1 MSSKVYIVE
10 AARLPIGKYGGMYS
24 DVGPEELGGFLM
36 KTMLDK
42 HPGLNEHIDEVI
54 VGNVIGGGGNVARRV
69 ALKAGLPVET
79 PAVTVDRQCASGL
92 EAIAIGHMKI
102 MSGFGEIMICGGV
115 ESSSRAPWQIE
126 RPKSL
131 YGMQPPQILTRQ
143 PLSSAEYGDPDMG
156 AAAEELADKYGIT
169 RQQQDEFALQSQLKY
184 QASKRAGV
192 FHSEITPFRI
202 NDELLLSEDEC
213 PRSRSSLES
222 LNRLKP
228 VFKANGTITA
238 GNCCPVNDG
247 ASFTILAS
255 EHACRLYHLTP
266 IAQVVDAVAV
276 GVDPNDFGLGPVP
289 AVEKLL
295 VRQQLTLEDI
305 NVIELN
311 EAFAVQALACIK
323 LGNFPIEKINP
334 SGGATAFGHPYGATG
349 AILVTRLLTE
359 LNRNESNRCGIVT
372 MCVGGGQG
380 AAILIRKAGPIDGEQ

>member
-1 MSSKVYIVE
+1 MSSNVYIVE

-24 DVGPEELGGFLM
+24 EVDLEELGGFLM
-36 KTMLDK
+36 KTMLTK

-102 MSGFGEIMICGGV
+102 MSDFGEVMICGGV

-131 YGMQPPQILTRQ
+131 YGMQAPSILTRQ
-143 PLSSAEYGDPDMG
+143 PLSTSEYGDPDMG
-156 AAAEELADKYGIT
+156 VAAEKLADKYGIS

-184 QASKRAGV
+184 QVSKQAGV
-192 FHSEITPFRI
+192 FDSEITAFRMT
-202 NDELLLSEDEC
+202 DQLLLSEDEC
-213 PRSRSSLES
+213 PRSRSSMES
-222 LNRLKP
+222 LSRLKP

-255 EHACRLYHLTP
+255 ERACRLYNLTP
-266 IAQVVDAVAV
+266 IAEVVDAVAV
-276 GVDPNDFGLGPVP
+276 GVDPNGFGLGPVP

-295 VRQQLTLEDI
+295 ARQELTLEDI
-305 NVIELN
+305 DVIELN
-311 EAFAVQALACIK
+311 EAFAVQALSCIK

-359 LNRNESNRCGIVT
+359 LKRNEKSRFGIVT

-380 AAILIRKAGPIDGEQ
+380 AAMLIRKADSNDAEQ

>member
-1 MSSKVYIVE
+1 MSSNVYIVE

-24 DVGPEELGGFLM
+24 EVDLEELGGFLM
-36 KTMLDK
+36 KTMLTK

-102 MSGFGEIMICGGV
+102 MSDFGEVMICGGV

-131 YGMQPPQILTRQ
+131 YGMQAPSILTRQ
-143 PLSSAEYGDPDMG
+143 PLSTSEYGDPDMG
-156 AAAEELADKYGIT
+156 VAAEKLADKYGIT
-169 RQQQDEFALQSQLKY
+169 RQQQDEFALQSQQKY
-184 QASKRAGV
+184 QVSKQAGV
-192 FHSEITPFRI
+192 FDSDITAFRMT
-202 NDELLLSEDEC
+202 DQLLLSEDEC
-213 PRSRSSLES
+213 PRSRSSMES
-222 LNRLKP
+222 LSRLKP

-255 EHACRLYHLTP
+255 ERACRLYNLTP
-266 IAQVVDAVAV
+266 IAEVVDAVAV
-276 GVDPNDFGLGPVP
+276 GVDPNGFGLGPVP

-295 VRQQLTLEDI
+295 ARQELTLEDI
-305 NVIELN
+305 DVIELN
-311 EAFAVQALACIK
+311 EAFAVQALSCIK

-359 LNRNESNRCGIVT
+359 LKRNEKSRFGIVT

-380 AAILIRKAGPIDGEQ
+380 AAMLIRKADSNDAEQ

>member
-1 MSSKVYIVE
+1 
-10 AARLPIGKYGGMYS
+10 
-24 DVGPEELGGFLM
+24 M
-36 KTMLDK
+36 KTMLTK

-102 MSGFGEIMICGGV
+102 MSDFGEVMICGGV

-131 YGMQPPQILTRQ
+131 YGMQAPSILTRQ
-143 PLSSAEYGDPDMG
+143 PLSTSEYGDPDMG
-156 AAAEELADKYGIT
+156 VAAEKLADKYGIT
-169 RQQQDEFALQSQLKY
+169 RQQQDEFALQSQQKY
-184 QASKRAGV
+184 QVSKQAGV
-192 FHSEITPFRI
+192 FDSEITAFRMT
-202 NDELLLSEDEC
+202 DQLLLSEDEC
-213 PRSRSSLES
+213 PRSRSSMES
-222 LNRLKP
+222 LSRLKP

-255 EHACRLYHLTP
+255 ERACRLYNLTP
-266 IAQVVDAVAV
+266 IAEVVDAVAV
-276 GVDPNDFGLGPVP
+276 GVDPNGFGLGPVP

-295 VRQQLTLEDI
+295 ARQEITLEDI
-305 NVIELN
+305 DVIELN
-311 EAFAVQALACIK
+311 EAFAVQALSCIK

-359 LNRNESNRCGIVT
+359 LKRNEKSRFGIVT

-380 AAILIRKAGPIDGEQ
+380 AAMLIRKADSNDAEQ

>member
-1 MSSKVYIVE
+1 MSSNVYIVE

-24 DVGPEELGGFLM
+24 EVDLEELGGFLM
-36 KTMLDK
+36 KTMLTK

-92 EAIAIGHMKI
+92 EAIAIAHMKI
-102 MSGFGEIMICGGV
+102 MSDFGEVMICGGV

-131 YGMQPPQILTRQ
+131 YGMQAPSILTRQ
-143 PLSSAEYGDPDMG
+143 PLSTSEYGDPDMG
-156 AAAEELADKYGIT
+156 VAAEKLADKYGIT
-169 RQQQDEFALQSQLKY
+169 RQQQDEFALQSQQKY
-184 QASKRAGV
+184 QVSKQAGV
-192 FHSEITPFRI
+192 FDSEITAFRMT
-202 NDELLLSEDEC
+202 DQLLLSEDEC
-213 PRSRSSLES
+213 PRSRSSMES
-222 LNRLKP
+222 LSRLKP

-255 EHACRLYHLTP
+255 ERACRLYNLTP
-266 IAQVVDAVAV
+266 IAEVVDAVAV
-276 GVDPNDFGLGPVP
+276 GVDPNGFGLGPVP

-295 VRQQLTLEDI
+295 ARQELTLEDI
-305 NVIELN
+305 DVIELN
-311 EAFAVQALACIK
+311 EAFAVQALSCIK

-359 LNRNESNRCGIVT
+359 LKRNEKSRFGIVT

-380 AAILIRKAGPIDGEQ
+380 AAMLIRKADSNDAEQ

>member
-1 MSSKVYIVE
+1 MSSNVYIVE

-24 DVGPEELGGFLM
+24 EVDLEELGGFLM
-36 KTMLDK
+36 KTMLTK

-102 MSGFGEIMICGGV
+102 MSDFGEVMICGGV

-131 YGMQPPQILTRQ
+131 YGMQAPRLLTRQ
-143 PLSSAEYGDPDMG
+143 PLSTSEYGDPDMG
-156 AAAEELADKYGIT
+156 VAAEKLADKYGIT
-169 RQQQDEFALQSQLKY
+169 RQQQDEFALQSQQKY
-184 QASKRAGV
+184 QVSKQAGV
-192 FHSEITPFRI
+192 FDSEITALRMT
-202 NDELLLSEDEC
+202 DQLLLSEDEC
-213 PRSRSSLES
+213 PRSRSSMES
-222 LNRLKP
+222 LSRLKP

-255 EHACRLYHLTP
+255 ERACRLYNLTP
-266 IAQVVDAVAV
+266 IAEVVDAVAV
-276 GVDPNDFGLGPVP
+276 GVDPNGFGLGPVP

-295 VRQQLTLEDI
+295 ARQELTLEDI
-305 NVIELN
+305 DVIELN
-311 EAFAVQALACIK
+311 EAFAVQALSCIK

-359 LNRNESNRCGIVT
+359 LKRNEKSRFGIVT

-380 AAILIRKAGPIDGEQ
+380 AAMLIRKADSNDAEQ